1 MPTATSSR
9 PRNGAPV
16 RRAIP
21 KRSRAPSR
29 SPSAAASRST
39 NWPINI
45 RKKPRI
51 PGLTP
56 QQALEKLT
64 WEGAAERYPEGVPD
78 KVRRMLRH
86 ELRLIETAATTR
98 RTF

>member
-1 MPTATSSR
+1 MAR
-9 PRNGAPV
+9 LFA
-16 RRAIP
+16 AIP
-21 KRSRAPSR
+21 RRWRARSR

-39 NWPINI
+39 SWPTNI
-45 RKKPRI
+45 PRSATI

-78 KVRRMLRH
+78 KVVGASSS
-86 ELRLIETAATTR
+86 TSCG
-98 RTF
+98 